1 MSAKARHYPISDAT
15 EPTFFAEKP
24 GLFSCA
30 SISLRLQYSFFTSRV
45 PAGKF
50 SIRFPY
56 PVPGLGVTFRKL
68 RSGDRRKAT
77 QMKTATVERRR
88 ERRQQIE
95 NEKFASQA
103 EREAVWNRRQGRRV
117 LSWKCR
123 SGDSFTMDFSFCK
136 TVIVEFDHAAD
147 STDDVPGPCRQAAIP
162 DETFPT
168 SGLELNVG
176 SEIIRLSCC
185 PLPVVLTS

>member
-1 MSAKARHYPISDAT
+1 
-15 EPTFFAEKP
+15 
-24 GLFSCA
+24 
-30 SISLRLQYSFFTSRV
+30 
-45 PAGKF
+45 
-50 SIRFPY
+50 
-56 PVPGLGVTFRKL
+56 
-68 RSGDRRKAT
+68 
-77 QMKTATVERRR
+77 MKTATVERRR

-147 STDDVPGPCRQAAIP
+147 STDDVPARVARQL
-162 DETFPT
+162 FLMKL
-168 SGLELNVG
+168 SRHQGLN
-176 SEIIRLSCC
+176 
-185 PLPVVLTS
+185 